1 MTKRKAGTKRRGE
14 PNLREQRTASEF
26 DREFVVDTFGPL
38 TAEDRE
44 RWARAKKKPGRP
56 RQGLGVKVIS
66 VSVERGLLARSDAA
80 ARKLGIS
87 RAELIARGLRAALA
101 STGRGKRMTGFVRT
115 GTG

>member
-1 MTKRKAGTKRRGE
+1 MTNRKPGTRRRVE
-14 PNLREQRTASEF
+14 PAREQRTASEF
-26 DREFVVDTFGPL
+26 DREFVAETFGPL
-38 TAEDRE
+38 TAEDRG

-56 RQGLGVKVIS
+56 RRGLGVKVIS
-66 VSVERGLLARSDAA
+66 VSVEKGLLARSDAV

-101 STGRGKRMTGFVRT
+101 ATGRGKRTTTFART